1 MSSLYL
7 LLVPAAARLAL
18 GLWYALVVGWSFVL
32 GRMAR
37 SVSTWDELEEDLDG
51 LGDR

>member
-1 MSSLYL
+1 MSKLYL
-7 LLVPAAARLAL
+7 LLIPAAALLAL

-37 SVSTWDELEEDLDG
+37 SVSTRDELEEDLEG
-51 LGDR
+51 LRDR